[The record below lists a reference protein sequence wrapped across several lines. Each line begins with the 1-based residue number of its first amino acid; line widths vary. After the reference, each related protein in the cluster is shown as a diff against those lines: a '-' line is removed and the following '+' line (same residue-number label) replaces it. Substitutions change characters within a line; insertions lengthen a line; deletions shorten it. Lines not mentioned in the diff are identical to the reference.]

1 MKYFILL
8 CMIVTLSTIAEAAP
22 VYRWRDPSA
31 QPITTPIVISA
42 RGMDA
47 LHPTVVGLNEALIID
62 VANLSAFLK
71 TVTSTDDI
79 VLVMDGQRFDGIKA
93 ESVDTNSSQ
102 ITFRLTLDDFSG
114 INQKQWAEVLGRPNP
129 WKRKAVSI
137 SIAQLGSGYP
147 LSTVVS
153 RVDRIDE
160 HGVIRPAAHSAGY
173 SMQIEVIHLDR
184 FYIASAVVILFVI
197 FFVNRTLNTTMLR
210 GTSESGTGNEGAYS
224 LSLTQ
229 MAFWFLLVVASSIY
243 LYTIT
248 TLYVPIS
255 SSVLGIITISTASA
269 LAAAGIDL
277 TKRSKA
283 EKNNVP
289 APQRQTHSILGDI
302 TNDGSGGLSLQRLQV
317 VVWTA
322 LFGFYYC
329 YRVWATVSIPDIDSS
344 MLILMGLT
352 SAAYVGGKVPE
363 KT

>member
-1 MKYFILL
+1 MNISILAFA
-8 CMIVTLSTIAEAAP
+8 IVILSTMANAQS

-31 QPITTPIVISA
+31 APITTPIVISA
-42 RGMDA
+42 HGMDSA
-47 LHPTVVGLNEALIID
+47 HPTIVGLNEALIVD
-62 VANLSAFLK
+62 VANLSTFLK
-71 TVTSTDDI
+71 TVNSTDEI

-93 ESVDTNSSQ
+93 ESVDTNSSC

-129 WKRKAVSI
+129 WKLKPVSI
-137 SIAQLGSGYP
+137 SIAKIGSGYP

-153 RVDRIDE
+153 KVDRIDD
-160 HGVIRPAAHSAGY
+160 HGVIRAASRANGY
-173 SMQIEVIHLDR
+173 SMQIKVIHLDR
-184 FYIASAVVILFVI
+184 FYIASAVVIFFIV
-197 FFVNRTLNTTMLR
+197 FFVNRALNTTMLR
-210 GTSESGTGNEGAYS
+210 GTSESDSGKEGAYS

-229 MAFWFLLVVASSIY
+229 MAFWFMLVVISSIY

-255 SSVLGIITISTASA
+255 TSVLGIITISTASA
-269 LAAAGIDL
+269 LAAAGIEL
-277 TKRSKA
+277 TKRSTA
-283 EKNNVP
+283 AKNNTTVE
-289 APQRQTHSILGDI
+289 QRPTHSILTDI

-317 VVWTA
+317 VVWTV

-329 YRVWATVSIPDIDSS
+329 YRVWATVSIPDIDNS